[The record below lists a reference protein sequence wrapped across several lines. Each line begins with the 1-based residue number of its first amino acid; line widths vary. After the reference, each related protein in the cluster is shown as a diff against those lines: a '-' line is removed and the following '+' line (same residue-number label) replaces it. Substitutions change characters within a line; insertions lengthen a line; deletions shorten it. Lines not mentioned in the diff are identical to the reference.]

1 MGSGQTVTVIL
12 PTHNHASTL
21 NFSIKSI
28 LQQSFEDFNLVLIGD
43 GVQEDSRKIIN
54 KFLEIDD
61 RVQFL
66 DVPKSKRHGEKWRDT
81 VIRESNSKYIAYHGD
96 DDLMLPKHLE
106 TLLGEI
112 ENSNFIHTLPI
123 QIGKQGELNFLPTD
137 ISIQSCLDWH
147 LRDEVHNAV
156 SLTGVMHTRELYMSL
171 PVGWEE
177 TPIGIPTDLF
187 MWKKFFSAEGFH
199 GKSSRVSTTIKLDA
213 SHRTKLSDTERQIE
227 IETWWNK
234 IHEPNFHFTWGQLTR
249 EAVHKLSVNQFLRI
263 LNLEIE
269 LNTLKQASRIEA
281 TNQATHLIEMND
293 LLNLELNTLKSSTI
307 WRITQPVRVLID
319 SLKKVLK

>member
-123 QIGKQGELNFLPTD
+123 LIGKEGELNFLPTD

-171 PVGWEE
+171 PVGWEVA
-177 TPIGIPTDLF
+177 PIGIPTDLF
-187 MWKKFFSAEGFH
+187 MWKKFFAAEGFH

-234 IHEPNFHFTWGQLTR
+234 IHEPNFHLTWGQLTR

-269 LNTLKQASRIEA
+269 LNTLKQASSEA

-319 SLKKVLK
+319 ALKKVLK